1 LEKELY
7 TIPVPKYICNNPHNK
22 DNFSMQKKDL
32 EVEKKKKKQKQ
43 NKTKKNTH
51 AQMIGFDVDKNRPSA
66 QKIMA
71 QST

>member
-32 EVEKKKKKQKQ
+32 EVEKKKKNKNKIKQK
-43 NKTKKNTH
+43 KKHT
-51 AQMIGFDVDKNRPSA
+51 
-66 QKIMA
+66 QK
-71 QST
+71 